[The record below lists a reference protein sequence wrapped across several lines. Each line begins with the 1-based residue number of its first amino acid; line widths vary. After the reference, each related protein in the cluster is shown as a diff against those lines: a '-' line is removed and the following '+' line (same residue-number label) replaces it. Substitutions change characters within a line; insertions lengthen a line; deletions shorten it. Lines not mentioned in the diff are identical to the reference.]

1 MFRLDTD
8 EVTINDIKFRKDQRF
23 GEDTLVTFTDDKEYA
38 VVICRDLY
46 DEYYDDSF
54 VIQVMQ
60 REGNSDAY
68 ELYQETISIPSHF
81 LKKTVTQIYQD
92 FNNR

>member
-23 GEDTLVTFTDDKEYA
+23 GEDKEYA
-38 VVICRDLY
+38 VVIGRDLY

>member
-1 MFRLDTD
+1 
-8 EVTINDIKFRKDQRF
+8 
-23 GEDTLVTFTDDKEYA
+23 
-38 VVICRDLY
+38 
-46 DEYYDDSF
+46 
-54 VIQVMQ
+54 MQ

>member
-1 MFRLDTD
+1 MFRLDVD
-8 EVTINDIKFRKDQRF
+8 EVAINDIKFMRDERF
-23 GEDTLVTFTDDKEYA
+23 GEALVSFTDDKEYA
-38 VVICRDLY
+38 VVIGRDLY

-60 REGNSDAY
+60 RDDNSNTY
-68 ELYQETISIPSHF
+68 ELYQEIVSIPSHF
-81 LKKTVTQIYQD
+81 LKRTVTLIYQD